1 MSEQTRE
8 KIFQGVLSL
17 AQQGVPMYEVK
28 VQAIATAAGLGKGT
42 LYEYFSS
49 KEEILAATM
58 LWCMDQELNAL
69 EEQLAACAS
78 FEEQLESSQC
88 FVVKMLLERGSS
100 YRVIAA
106 ALTAPQAAQELPDAA
121 RQPLEQRKERL
132 TALIQQVIDTGRREG
147 RVSPASSDEYCHYVL
162 KAALL
167 SVCAAQSCEGEAGL
181 NRSGAHVRAMI
192 CKALA

>member
-49 KEEILAATM
+49 KEEILAA
-58 LWCMDQELNAL
+58 
-69 EEQLAACAS
+69 
-78 FEEQLESSQC
+78 
-88 FVVKMLLERGSS
+88 GSS

-106 ALTAPQAAQELPDAA
+106 ALTAPQAEQELPVQA
-121 RQPLEQRKERL
+121 RQPMEQCKERL
-132 TALIQQVIDTGRREG
+132 TALIQQAIDTGRREG
-147 RVSPASSDEYCHYVL
+147 RISPSSSDEYCRYVL